1 MLWPACR
8 WLTRYCRTNDT
19 SPGSQTARYTQTHM
33 LVYTTTTITT
43 ILWPLYRSTY
53 ISRHLQ
59 LGTGGFCWCKVLHAH
74 MLAYVVSLS
83 LGILH
88 ECTRT
93 QMLAEPSSAL
103 LQRTGGDHR
112 GGRGQLGWRT
122 FMMICLRWILGY
134 TRLEIWWKIGLSG
147 DWCLCTAICTC
158 SGACYYWTGKF
169 YCPHAPADINQR
181 IRIR

>member
-1 MLWPACR
+1 M
-8 WLTRYCRTNDT
+8 

-43 ILWPLYRSTY
+43 VLRPLYRSTY

-59 LGTGGFCWCKVLHAH
+59 VRTGGFCWCKVLHAH

-112 GGRGQLGWRT
+112 TTWMKNIHDDLSSLDLGIHEARDLVENRPLWRLT
-122 FMMICLRWILGY
+122 SLHSDMHL
-134 TRLEIWWKIGLSG
+134 
-147 DWCLCTAICTC
+147 
-158 SGACYYWTGKF
+158 
-169 YCPHAPADINQR
+169 
-181 IRIR
+181 